1 MLKNLNIWFLSSLL
15 VSLGVLI
22 PIVTVFFSF
31 FEETSNYYQILK
43 DTFLFEY
50 IFNSFILLICVLA
63 LTFIIGT
70 TCAYLVSF
78 YKFPFSNFFK
88 WSLILGF
95 AVPPYIYAYSL
106 TAFFENYGTAFTI
119 LINLFGEGEYN
130 KYIPKFDGLLG
141 AVLSLS
147 FSLFAYVYIL
157 SRASFLYQSQNLID
171 LGRSLGFSK
180 FKSLYS
186 LILPA
191 ARPAIV
197 AGLSL
202 VAMETLAEFG
212 AVDFFSINTL
222 TTGIYNSWIT
232 FDDLAFSNRLSFF
245 LLIFIFACFIIENF
259 SRRNAKYHFN
269 SRGGFKHKE
278 KITLTGK
285 KSFFAFLFCFII
297 ENYSRKKAKY
307 HFNSRGGFKQK
318 EKIKLSGKKSFF
330 AFLFCFIIFF
340 LSFLFPL
347 SQMLYWTIKFPENLF
362 DIDIIS
368 LTLNTI
374 YLVILSSIVLILFS
388 LLSNYGNRVS
398 RNKILNFLSTISISG
413 YAIPGV
419 ILAVAFI
426 TFIAWFDD
434 NVVKSLGFLSIKKIF
449 IGSILGLVLV
459 YFVRFYSLAFNGIKS
474 GYEKINISVDE
485 SSYLLGYSKKKTFL
499 NIHIPFLRN
508 SLLFVAIL
516 ISLEIIREL
525 PITLILRPFNFE
537 TFATTAYISASEDL
551 LEAAAVPSLFL
562 ILIATLFIM
571 FTSKYI
577 LRENER

>member
-1 MLKNLNIWFLSSLL
+1 MFKSLNIWFISSLL
-15 VSLGVLI
+15 VSISVLI
-22 PIVTVFFSF
+22 PIVTVFYSF
-31 FEETSNYYQILK
+31 FEDTSNYFTILK
-43 DTFLFEY
+43 ETFLLEY
-50 IFNSFILLICVLA
+50 IFNSLVLLISVLV

-70 TCAYLVSF
+70 LSAYLVSF

-88 WSLILGF
+88 WALILSF

-106 TAFFENYGTAFTI
+106 TAFFENYGTLYSI
-119 LINLFGEGEYN
+119 LKNLFGPGNYN
-130 KYIPKFDGLLG
+130 QYIPKFDGLFG

-157 SRASFLYQSQNLID
+157 TRASFLYQSQNLID

-222 TTGIYNSWIT
+222 TTGIYNSWIA

-245 LLIFIFACFIIENF
+245 LLIFIFALFILENL
-259 SRRNAKYHFN
+259 SRKRAKYHSN
-269 SRGGFKHKE
+269 TK
-278 KITLTGK
+278 
-285 KSFFAFLFCFII
+285 
-297 ENYSRKKAKY
+297 
-307 HFNSRGGFKQK
+307 GGFKQK
-318 EKIKLSGKKSFF
+318 EKIQLSGIKAFNAFF
-330 AFLFCFIIFF
+330 VCFIIFF

-347 SQMLYWTIKFPENLF
+347 SQMLYWTVKFPENFF
-362 DIDIIS
+362 DLQVVT

-374 YLVILSSIVLILFS
+374 YLVFLSSIGLIIFS
-388 LLSNYGNRVS
+388 LISNYGNRVS
-398 RNKILNFLSTISISG
+398 KNKALNILSTLSISG

-426 TFIAWFDD
+426 TFIAWFDE
-434 NVVKSLGFLSIKKIF
+434 NIVQALGFLSIKKMF

-459 YFVRFYSLAFNGIKS
+459 YFVRFYYLAFNGIKS

-485 SSYLLGYSKKKTFL
+485 SSYLLGYSKQKTFT
-499 NIHIPFLRN
+499 NIHVPYLRN
-508 SLLFVAIL
+508 SLLFVLIL

-562 ILIATLFIM
+562 ILIATTFIM
-571 FTSKYI
+571 LTSNYI
-577 LRENER
+577 LRENE

>member
-1 MLKNLNIWFLSSLL
+1 MFRSLNIWFISSLL
-15 VSLGVLI
+15 VSLCVLI
-22 PIVTVFFSF
+22 PIATVFYSF
-31 FEETSNYYQILK
+31 FEDTSNYFSVLK
-43 DTFLFEY
+43 ETFLLEY
-50 IFNSFILLICVLA
+50 IFNSLVLLFSVLI
-63 LTFIIGT
+63 LTFLIGT
-70 TCAYLVSF
+70 LSAYLVSF
-78 YKFPFSNFFK
+78 YKFPFSDFFK
-88 WSLILGF
+88 WALILSF

-106 TAFFENYGTAFTI
+106 TAFFENYGTLFSI
-119 LINLFGEGEYN
+119 LKNLFGEANYN
-130 KYIPKFDGLLG
+130 QNIPKFDGLFG

-157 SRASFLYQSQNLID
+157 TRASFLYQSQNLIE

-180 FKSLYS
+180 FKSLYY

-222 TTGIYNSWIT
+222 TTGIYNSWIA

-245 LLIFIFACFIIENF
+245 LLIFIFGIFILEN
-259 SRRNAKYHFN
+259 
-269 SRGGFKHKE
+269 
-278 KITLTGK
+278 L
-285 KSFFAFLFCFII
+285 
-297 ENYSRKKAKY
+297 SRKKAKY
-307 HFNSRGGFKQK
+307 HSNSKGGFKRK
-318 EKIKLSGKKSFF
+318 EKIQLSGIKAFNAFF
-330 AFLFCFIIFF
+330 VCFIIFF

-347 SQMLYWTIKFPENLF
+347 SQMLYWTIKFPENFF
-362 DIDIIS
+362 DLQVVT

-374 YLVILSSIVLILFS
+374 YLVFLSSIFLIIFS
-388 LLSNYGNRVS
+388 LISNYGNRVS
-398 RNKILNFLSTISISG
+398 KNKFLNILSTFSISG

-426 TFIAWFDD
+426 TFIAWFDE
-434 NVVKSLGFLSIKKIF
+434 NIIQSLGFLSIKKMF
-449 IGSILGLVLV
+449 IGSVLGLVLV

-474 GYEKINISVDE
+474 GYEKINMSVDE
-485 SSYLLGYSKKKTFL
+485 SSYLLGYTKQKTFT
-499 NIHIPFLRN
+499 NIHVPYLRN
-508 SLLFVAIL
+508 SLLFVVIL

-562 ILIATLFIM
+562 ILIATSFIM
-571 FTSKYI
+571 LTSKYI
-577 LRENER
+577 LRENE

>member
-1 MLKNLNIWFLSSLL
+1 MFKNLNIWFISSLI
-15 VSLGVLI
+15 VSIGVLI
-22 PIVTVFFSF
+22 PIITVSLSF
-31 FEETSNYYQILK
+31 FEDTSNYYQILK
-43 DTFLFEY
+43 DTFLLEY
-50 IFNSFILLICVLA
+50 IFNSIILLVSVLI
-63 LTFIIGT
+63 LTFVIGT

-78 YKFPFSNFFK
+78 YIFPFSNFFK
-88 WSLILGF
+88 WALILSF

-119 LINLFGEGEYN
+119 LTNVFGEGTYN
-130 KYIPKFDGLLG
+130 KHIPKFDGLLG
-141 AVLSLS
+141 AILSLS

-157 SRASFLYQSQNLID
+157 SRASFLYQSQNQID

-180 FKSLYS
+180 LKSLYS
-186 LILPA
+186 LILPS

-222 TTGIYNSWIT
+222 TTGIYNSWIA
-232 FDDLAFSNRLSFF
+232 FDDLAFSNQLSFF
-245 LLIFIFACFIIENF
+245 LLLFIFALFIIEN
-259 SRRNAKYHFN
+259 
-269 SRGGFKHKE
+269 
-278 KITLTGK
+278 L
-285 KSFFAFLFCFII
+285 
-297 ENYSRKKAKY
+297 SRKKAKY
-307 HFNSRGGFKQK
+307 HFNSKGGFKQK
-318 EKIKLSGKKSFF
+318 EKIKLSGNKSFF
-330 AFLFCFIIFF
+330 AFMFCFIIFF

-347 SQMLYWTIKFPENLF
+347 SQMLYWTIKFPENFF
-362 DIDIIS
+362 DIDVVT
-368 LTLNTI
+368 LTLNTV
-374 YLVILSSIVLILFS
+374 YLVILSSIVLIVFS
-388 LLSNYGNRVS
+388 LISNYGNRVS
-398 RNKILNFLSTISISG
+398 KNRFLNFLSTLSISG

-426 TFIAWFDD
+426 TFVAWFDE
-434 NVVKSLGFLSIKKIF
+434 NIVKSLGFLSIKKVF

-485 SSYLLGYSKKKTFL
+485 SSYLLGYSKKKTFM
-499 NIHIPFLRN
+499 NIHVPFLRN

-562 ILIATLFIM
+562 ILIATVFIM
-571 FTSKYI
+571 LTSKYI
-577 LRENER
+577 LREK

>member
-15 VSLGVLI
+15 VSIGVLI

-31 FEETSNYYQILK
+31 FEETSNYYQVLK

-50 IFNSFILLICVLA
+50 IFNSFTLLFCVLII
-63 LTFIIGT
+63 TFIIGT
-70 TCAYLVSF
+70 TSAYLVSF
-78 YKFPFSNFFK
+78 YKFPFSDFFK
-88 WSLILGF
+88 WGLILSF

-119 LINLFGEGEYN
+119 LTNLFGEGEYN
-130 KYIPKFDGLLG
+130 KHIPKFDGLLG

-147 FSLFAYVYIL
+147 FSLYAYVYIL

-259 SRRNAKYHFN
+259 SR
-269 SRGGFKHKE
+269 
-278 KITLTGK
+278 
-285 KSFFAFLFCFII
+285 
-297 ENYSRKKAKY
+297 KKAKY

-318 EKIKLSGKKSFF
+318 EKITLSGKKSFF
-330 AFLFCFIIFF
+330 AFLLCFIIFF

-362 DIDIIS
+362 DIDVIS

-388 LLSNYGNRVS
+388 LISNYGNRVS
-398 RNKILNFLSTISISG
+398 RNKVLNFLSTISISG

-426 TFIAWFDD
+426 TFIAWFDE
-434 NVVKSLGFLSIKKIF
+434 NIVKTLGFLSIKKIF
-449 IGSILGLVLV
+449 IGSVLGLVLV

-485 SSYLLGYSKKKTFL
+485 SSYLLGYSKKKTFM
-499 NIHIPFLRN
+499 NIHVPFLRN

-562 ILIATLFIM
+562 ILIATIFIM

-577 LRENER
+577 LREK

>member
-1 MLKNLNIWFLSSLL
+1 MFKNLNIWFISSLI

-22 PIVTVFFSF
+22 PIITVSLSF
-31 FEETSNYYQILK
+31 FEDTSNYYQILK
-43 DTFLFEY
+43 DTFLLEY
-50 IFNSFILLICVLA
+50 IFNSIILLVSVLI
-63 LTFIIGT
+63 LTFVIGT

-78 YKFPFSNFFK
+78 YIFPLSNFFK
-88 WSLILGF
+88 WALILSF

-119 LINLFGEGEYN
+119 LTNVLGEGTYN
-130 KYIPKFDGLLG
+130 KHIPKFDGLLG
-141 AVLSLS
+141 AILSLS
-147 FSLFAYVYIL
+147 FSLYAYVYIL
-157 SRASFLYQSQNLID
+157 SRASFLYQSQNQID

-180 FKSLYS
+180 LKSLYS
-186 LILPA
+186 LILPS

-222 TTGIYNSWIT
+222 TTGIYNSWIA
-232 FDDLAFSNRLSFF
+232 FDDLAFSNQLSFF
-245 LLIFIFACFIIENF
+245 LLLFIFALFIIEN
-259 SRRNAKYHFN
+259 
-269 SRGGFKHKE
+269 
-278 KITLTGK
+278 L
-285 KSFFAFLFCFII
+285 
-297 ENYSRKKAKY
+297 SRKKAKY
-307 HFNSRGGFKQK
+307 HFNSKGGFKQK

-330 AFLFCFIIFF
+330 AFMFCFIIFF

-347 SQMLYWTIKFPENLF
+347 SQMLYWTIKFPENFF
-362 DIDIIS
+362 DIDVVT
-368 LTLNTI
+368 LTLNTV
-374 YLVILSSIVLILFS
+374 YLVFLSSIVLIVFS
-388 LLSNYGNRVS
+388 LISNYGNRVS
-398 RNKILNFLSTISISG
+398 KNKFLNFLSTLSISG

-426 TFIAWFDD
+426 TFIAWFDE
-434 NVVKSLGFLSIKKIF
+434 NIVKSLGFLSIKKVF

-562 ILIATLFIM
+562 ILIATVFIM
-571 FTSKYI
+571 LTSKYI
-577 LRENER
+577 LREK

>member
-1 MLKNLNIWFLSSLL
+1 MVKNFNIWFLSSLL
-15 VSLGVLI
+15 ISIGVLI

-50 IFNSFILLICVLA
+50 IFNSFVLLVCVLA

-78 YKFPFSNFFK
+78 YKFPLSDFFK
-88 WSLILGF
+88 WALILSF

-119 LINLFGEGEYN
+119 LTNLFGEEEYN
-130 KYIPKFDGLLG
+130 KYIPKFDGLFG

-147 FSLFAYVYIL
+147 FSLYAYVYIL

-245 LLIFIFACFIIENF
+245 LLIFIFACFIIENY
-259 SRRNAKYHFN
+259 SRKKAKYHFN
-269 SRGGFKHKE
+269 SKGGFKQKE
-278 KITLTGK
+278 KIILTGK

-297 ENYSRKKAKY
+297 
-307 HFNSRGGFKQK
+307 
-318 EKIKLSGKKSFF
+318 
-330 AFLFCFIIFF
+330 FL

-362 DIDIIS
+362 DIDVIS

-374 YLVILSSIVLILFS
+374 YLVLLSSLVLILFS
-388 LLSNYGNRVS
+388 LISNYGNRVS

-426 TFIAWFDD
+426 TFIAWFDE
-434 NVVKSLGFLSIKKIF
+434 NIVKTLGFLSVKKIF
-449 IGSILGLVLV
+449 IGSVLGLVLV

-485 SSYLLGYSKKKTFL
+485 SSYLLGYSKQKTFL
-499 NIHIPFLRN
+499 NIHVPFLRN

-562 ILIATLFIM
+562 ILIATIFII

-577 LRENER
+577 LRENEK

>member
-1 MLKNLNIWFLSSLL
+1 MRINFWYISSLFISIF
-15 VSLGVLI
+15 VII
-22 PIVTVFFSF
+22 PILTVFLSF
-31 FEETSNYYQILK
+31 FESTSNYYGILR

-50 IFNSFILLICVLA
+50 ISNSIILLISVLL
-63 LTFIIGT
+63 LTFLIGT
-70 TCAYLVSF
+70 GTAYLVSF
-78 YKFPFSNFFK
+78 YEFPLSNFFK
-88 WSLILGF
+88 WALILSF

-106 TAFFENYGTAFTI
+106 TAFFENYGTAYSI
-119 LINLFGEGEYN
+119 LKNLFGDKNYN
-130 KYIPKFDGLLG
+130 LYIPKFDGMIG
-141 AVLSLS
+141 VILSLS

-157 SRASFLYQSQNLID
+157 ARASFLYQSQNFID
-171 LGRSLGFSK
+171 LGKNLGFTN
-180 FKSLYS
+180 FKTLYS
-186 LILPA
+186 IILPA

-232 FDDLAFSNRLSFF
+232 FDDLAFANQLSFF
-245 LLIFIFACFIIENF
+245 LLLFIFALFILENL
-259 SRRNAKYHFN
+259 SRN
-269 SRGGFKHKE
+269 
-278 KITLTGK
+278 
-285 KSFFAFLFCFII
+285 
-297 ENYSRKKAKY
+297 KAKY
-307 HFNSRGGFKQK
+307 HFNAKGGLKQK
-318 EKIKLSGKKSFF
+318 QKLQLKGTKSIA
-330 AFLFCFIIFF
+330 AFLFCFLVFF

-362 DIDIIS
+362 DLQIINLLS
-368 LTLNTI
+368 NTL
-374 YLVILSSIVLILFS
+374 YLVILSSFVLIMFS
-388 LLSNYGNRVS
+388 LISNYGNRVTK
-398 RNKILNFLSTISISG
+398 NKTLNILSTLSISG

-426 TFIAWFDD
+426 TFIAWFDES
-434 NVVKSLGFLSIKKIF
+434 VVKNLGLFSIKKIF

-485 SSYLLGYSKKKTFL
+485 SSYLLGYSKRKTFM

-508 SLLFVAIL
+508 SLLFVCIL

-551 LEAAAVPSLFL
+551 LEAAAAPSLFL
-562 ILIATLFIM
+562 ILIATSFIII
-571 FTSKYI
+571 TSKYI
-577 LRENER
+577 LRDNNE